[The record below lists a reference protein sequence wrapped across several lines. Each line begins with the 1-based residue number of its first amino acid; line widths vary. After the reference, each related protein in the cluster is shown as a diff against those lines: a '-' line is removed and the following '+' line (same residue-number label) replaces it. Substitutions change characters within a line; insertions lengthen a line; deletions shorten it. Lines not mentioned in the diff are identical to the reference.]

1 MATTTP
7 TEHDLTNVIK
17 SVTEQNP
24 TFGSKRILAAVKVSH
39 ADWIV
44 GEKRIAKLLKK
55 LNLGQPHND
64 TPLSDNQSS
73 DDDHTQSDSN
83 SPVVT
88 QKKAV
93 EESPETQETNPAAP
107 VSKVASPSVEVA
119 APSLEVVSD
128 EVQAEP
134 KPEGAAVVAEAP
146 VVDEKKP
153 VASPA
158 LDRAAEAQSGCKCV
172 IM

>member
-1 MATTTP
+1 MTRLHETVCSCSDMATTTP

-73 DDDHTQSDSN
+73 DDDHTHSDSN

-93 EESPETQETNPAAP
+93 E
-107 VSKVASPSVEVA
+107 
-119 APSLEVVSD
+119 
-128 EVQAEP
+128 
-134 KPEGAAVVAEAP
+134 
-146 VVDEKKP
+146 
-153 VASPA
+153 
-158 LDRAAEAQSGCKCV
+158 
-172 IM
+172 